1 MPLMFR
7 NTRVSTLWELK
18 QLTLSHLGADG
29 GREIKRLTYR
39 LQAVTPDDRL
49 EYHPSW
55 ISEDKHVWIPF
66 EVHRR
71 IMQDRFMEVLA
82 EVHHVGGSSGF
93 RPSQVQA
100 EPALINVVSP
110 DYNSDKDSDYEDDS
124 SCHST
129 DEDELVPNTPTVRGL
144 RLVLPSPK
152 PIPYLAYVPSFFHQ
166 LDVDIRHVEDPTMES
181 VAVEY
186 NMDGGVEF
194 IVGHRMHNQKAML
207 MAVKNYS
214 IRRKVEYKVVE
225 SDRLKYHCRCKHYTA
240 GCPWMIQVDLRQN
253 LGYWEGEKNWWSSYM
268 FGANHYR

>member
-7 NTRVSTLWELK
+7 NTRISTLWELK
-18 QLTLSHLGADG
+18 QLTLSHLGVDG

-49 EYHPSW
+49 EYRPSW

-82 EVHHVGGSSGF
+82 EVRHVGGSSGF
-93 RPSQVQA
+93 HPSQVQA

-110 DYNSDKDSDYEDDS
+110 DYNSDKDSDYEDDL

-129 DEDELVPNTPTVRGL
+129 DEDELVPNTPTVGD
-144 RLVLPSPK
+144 
-152 PIPYLAYVPSFFHQ
+152 VPSFFQQ

-225 SDRLKYHCRCKHYTA
+225 SDRLKYHYRCKHYTA

-253 LGYWEGEKNWWSSYM
+253 LGYWYD
-268 FGANHYR
+268 